1 MSGENTK
8 NNVNEAPEQEL
19 SEILRVRREKL
30 DELRSAG
37 RDPFEITSYRRSA
50 WSSEIKDGYEGF
62 ENKPVSSPGA
72 LCPSAAW
79 VRPYS
84 AI

>member
-30 DELRSAG
+30 DELRAAG
-37 RDPFEITSYRRSA
+37 RDPFEITSFKRSA
-50 WSSEIKDGYEGF
+50 WTSEIKDGYE
-62 ENKPVSSPGA
+62 E
-72 LCPSAAW
+72 L
-79 VRPYS
+79 
-84 AI
+84 

>member
-50 WSSEIKDGYEGF
+50 WSSEIKDG
-62 ENKPVSSPGA
+62 
-72 LCPSAAW
+72 L
-79 VRPYS
+79 
-84 AI
+84 